1 MTDYLSSLDYDE
13 NFQEVQRVLCRLVA
27 IDTQYYS
34 TAVYAINFNALNST
48 LGTSGYGIAVINAFE
63 GNGILK
69 QAVFASEY
77 SEANLQLINSIKDEN
92 YTLNYTQA
100 GWSDTNDYVLDTST
114 NHTVVYTYDNKVGAF
129 IGKDNRF
136 FEVIELLDDGATLPI
151 ATASDIET
159 IIL

>member
-1 MTDYLSSLDYDE
+1 MNL
-13 NFQEVQRVLCRLVA
+13 
-27 IDTQYYS
+27 
-34 TAVYAINFNALNST
+34 NALNSA
-48 LGTSGYGIAVINAFE
+48 LGTSGYGIAVIGGLEE
-63 GNGILK
+63 GSTVK
-69 QAVFASEY
+69 QVVFVSEY

-114 NHTVVYTYDNKVGAF
+114 SHTVVYTYDNKLRAF

-136 FEVIELLDDGATLPI
+136 FEVIELLHTSLPI